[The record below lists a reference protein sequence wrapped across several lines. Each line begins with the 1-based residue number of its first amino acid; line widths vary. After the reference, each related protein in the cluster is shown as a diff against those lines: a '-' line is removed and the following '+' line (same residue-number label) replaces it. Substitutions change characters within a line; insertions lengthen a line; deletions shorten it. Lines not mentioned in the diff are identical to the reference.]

1 MPPPIPLRDLNEI
14 LTATAPLWPELRN
27 QSLFVTG
34 GTGFFG
40 AWLVESFLHIN
51 QALSLN
57 AQLAILT
64 RDPEAF
70 LTRLPHLRN
79 HPALSFVPGDV
90 RTFAFPTGNFP
101 YIIHAATEA
110 SARQLA
116 EAPDEMQST
125 IVAGTGR
132 IHRFIPTATT
142 RKLLYISSGAV
153 YGIQTTP
160 LQSEEARLHPTTI
173 YGQSKLVAEQLI
185 ANTRC
190 EVKIARCYA
199 FLGPHLPLD
208 THFAAGN
215 FLADALASRPIHIAS
230 DGRALRSYLYPTDLV
245 IWLWTL
251 LFRASPLQAYN
262 VGSDRPISIAGLAE
276 TIRSEVNPSIP
287 IHIAEPAGNSPPHRY
302 VPSTARAKVELGLTQ
317 TISLEE
323 AIRRTAAWLRV
334 E

>member
-1 MPPPIPLRDLNEI
+1 MLGWSSPSCTSIRRCL
-14 LTATAPLWPELRN
+14 
-27 QSLFVTG
+27 
-34 GTGFFG
+34 
-40 AWLVESFLHIN
+40 
-51 QALSLN
+51 LN
-57 AQLAILT
+57 AQLAVLT

-70 LTRLPHLRN
+70 LTRLRTSATT
-79 HPALSFVPGDV
+79 ALSFVPGDV
-90 RTFAFPTGNFP
+90 RTFAFPTGDFP

-132 IHRFIPTATT
+132 IHR
-142 RKLLYISSGAV
+142 V
-153 YGIQTTP
+153 YPHIKHPQAPLHQLRRRLRHSDYAAPIRRSAPPSHDHLRPIQ
-160 LQSEEARLHPTTI
+160 AR
-173 YGQSKLVAEQLI
+173 AEQLI
-185 ANTRC
+185 ANARC

-251 LFRASPLQAYN
+251 LFRASPLHAYN

-276 TIRSEVNPSIP
+276 TICSEVNPSIP
-287 IHIAEPAGNSPPHRY
+287 IHIAEPGRQLTSASLRFLPQPARKWNS
-302 VPSTARAKVELGLTQ
+302 A
-317 TISLEE
+317 
-323 AIRRTAAWLRV
+323 
-334 E
+334 

>member
-1 MPPPIPLRDLNEI
+1 MPLPLPIRDLNEI

-51 QALSLN
+51 DSLGLN
-57 AQLAILT
+57 AHLT
-64 RDPEAF
+64 VLSRNPEAF

-79 HPALSFVPGDV
+79 QPALSLLRGDV
-90 RTFAFPTGNFP
+90 RTFAFPTGDFP
-101 YIIHAATEA
+101 HVVHAATEA

-116 EAPDEMQST
+116 EAPDEMRST
-125 IVAGTGR
+125 ILKGTER
-132 IHRFIPTATT
+132 ILEFAARANT
-142 RKLLYISSGAV
+142 RKLLYTSSGAV
-153 YGIQTTP
+153 YGTQSEP
-160 LQSEEARLHPTTI
+160 LQPEGHEHPTTI
-173 YGQSKLVAEQLI
+173 YGQAKLAAEQLLTG
-185 ANTRC
+185 AWC
-190 EVKIARCYA
+190 ECKIARCFA
-199 FLGPHLPLD
+199 FLGPHLPLT

-215 FLADALASRPIHIAS
+215 FLADALAGRPVQIAS

-251 LFRASPLQAYN
+251 LFRGTSLRPYN
-262 VGSDRPISIAGLAE
+262 VGSEDAVSIQTLAE
-276 TIRSEVNPSIP
+276 TIRAEVSPTLP
-287 IHIAEPAGNSPPHRY
+287 IHIEQLPADEPPNRY

-323 AIRRTAAWLRV
+323 AIRRTAAWLRL